1 MVLSNKSI
9 SEEAHLVNCHRP
21 TQQANDVIMS
31 RTECALYFS
40 PSKKVKHGDV
50 QECYYKGIVFVH
62 SAEST
67 GEQKWGKTKQRM
79 QMAD

>member
-1 MVLSNKSI
+1 MFSNKSI

-21 TQQANDVIMS
+21 TQQANDVRTS

-50 QECYYKGIVFVH
+50 QERYNKGIVFVH

-67 GEQKWGKTKQRM
+67 GEQKGGKTKQWM
-79 QMAD
+79 